1 MKYDKGSYF
10 QLLPYG
16 EKYPCSVGKRPEN
29 AAKNRFK
36 TTFPCNTTLLMYFLS
51 LNMLRFVLITMPIY
65 FDFIIM
71 PFVS

>member
-29 AAKNRFK
+29 VTKNRFK
-36 TTFPCNTTLLMYFLS
+36 TTFPCNTTFL
-51 LNMLRFVLITMPIY
+51 I
-65 FDFIIM
+65 DFFLKISD
-71 PFVS
+71 F